1 MAERWGAQWEA
12 VQRFAALMALPPG
25 DVDLGIGAFL
35 IAEAGDPG
43 VDLKPWQGQLDL
55 WADGVADLDGLRQRL
70 FGELGLRGATSD
82 YYDPDNSFLHRVM
95 ARRVGIPITLSVLAI
110 EVGWRAGVPLEGVGM
125 PGHFL
130 VRVPHSGVYLDPF
143 AGGAILTE
151 AGCEARFRESTGA
164 GAEVA
169 FGPHLLPSVG
179 PHAILGRMLANLAS
193 IYQLRRSGKD
203 LEWVARMQLSLP
215 GAGTD
220 EALLLAS
227 AIELQGR
234 FLDAAR
240 ELELRAQARPELAP
254 QLTPAA
260 NALRA
265 RFN

>member
-1 MAERWGAQWEA
+1 MRPVSTKWEA
-12 VQRFAALMALPPG
+12 VQRFAALVALPPA
-25 DVDLGIGAFL
+25 DVDLGAGAFL

-43 VDLKPWQGQLDL
+43 ADLKPWRGQLDA
-55 WADGVADLDGLRQRL
+55 WAVGISDLDGLRHRL
-70 FGELGLRGATSD
+70 FTELGLRGAASD
-82 YYDPDNSFLHRVM
+82 YYNPDNSFLHRVM
-95 ARRVGIPITLSVLAI
+95 ARRVGIPISLSVLAM

-130 VRVPHSGVYLDPF
+130 VRVPHSGVYVDAF
-143 AGGAILTE
+143 AGGAVLSE

-164 GAEVA
+164 GPEVA

-193 IYQLRRSGKD
+193 IYQLRRSGTD
-203 LEWVARMQLSLP
+203 LEWVARMQLALP
-215 GAGTD
+215 GAGPG
-220 EALLLAS
+220 EALQLAG
-227 AIELQGR
+227 ALELQGR

-240 ELELRAQARPELAP
+240 ELEMRARARPELAP
-254 QLTPAA
+254 QLTAAA